1 MHSFTALSYTGTPIF
16 YEWTGVGLSVV
27 GSEDLQT
34 SGAEDLESFH
44 IHDTAYV
51 AVANH
56 INDQGE
62 HHLDSEVYIFDL
74 ARRK

>member
-1 MHSFTALSYTGTPIF
+1 M
-16 YEWTGVGLSVV
+16 SVV

-34 SGAEDLESFH
+34 NGAEDLESFH

-62 HHLDSEVYIFDL
+62 HHLDSEVYTFDL